1 MMARKVFESI
11 LSVAVL
17 VLLTTTFFVVNEMY
31 RSFTNSQLEV
41 LRGQAR
47 VIAYGINKDGLQFI
61 DQLDDADYRITII
74 NQKGDVIYD
83 NIDSDINSMDNHLDR
98 EEVIKAFSE
107 GYGSSIRQSST
118 LMERYIYTAILLS
131 DGNVVRLS
139 NTYPSIYHFLTLI
152 AQPLLVI
159 ILLIIL
165 VSLYIAYKL
174 ANRIVKPLNE
184 IDTDMP
190 DQVPYNEIRPIME
203 KLSAQKRMIEQDR
216 ETLRRKRQEF
226 ETITANMNEGLLLLN
241 DEMIVIDINKSA
253 QNILETDEDL
263 IGNNVSSISHYQ
275 KLSSLFEDGLM
286 GHRSSKKIRIKDRR
300 YDAEVSPVEMD
311 KEVIGIVLFLFDDSF
326 KEASEE
332 LRKEFASNVSHELK
346 TPLQTI
352 SGYSELL
359 KNGFV
364 KAGDQEKVADKIYL
378 ESQRMM
384 KLIEDVIKLSHLDNE
399 ELQIRKEKMDLD
411 EICSN
416 VVETIRKDQ
425 IEDIEIIY
433 TGEEA
438 LIYGNR
444 ELIESIIFNLCEN
457 AIRYNVKNGKVF
469 VRVSCQKDLSIL
481 EVKDTGIGIDRK
493 DHERIFER
501 FYRVDKGRSKN
512 TGGTGLGL
520 SIVKHACILNN
531 AKIQLESKPGKGST
545 FRVLFPKA

>member
-1 MMARKVFESI
+1 MARKVFKSI
-11 LSVAVL
+11 LSVAML
-17 VLLTTTFFVVNEMY
+17 VLLITTFFIVNEMY

-41 LRGQAR
+41 LHGEAK

-61 DQLDDADYRITII
+61 DQLDDSDYRITII
-74 NQKGDVIYD
+74 NETGDVIYD
-83 NIDSDINSMDNHLDR
+83 NIDNDINTMDNHLDR
-98 EEVIKAFSE
+98 EEVIQAFSE

-131 DGNVVRLS
+131 DGNVVRLAS
-139 NTYPSIYHFLTLI
+139 TYPSVYHFLTLI
-152 AQPLLVI
+152 AQPFLVI

-174 ANRIVKPLNE
+174 ANRIVKPLND

-203 KLSAQKRMIEQDR
+203 KLSAQKKMIEHDR
-216 ETLRRKRQEF
+216 ETLRRRRQEF
-226 ETITANMNEGLLLLN
+226 ETITANINEGLLLLN
-241 DEMIVIDINKSA
+241 DEMTVIEINKSA
-253 QNILETDEDL
+253 QSILETDEDL
-263 IGNNVSSISHYQ
+263 IGRNISEIGYYE
-275 KLSSLFEDGLM
+275 KLSSLFEDALL
-286 GHRSSKKIRIKDRR
+286 GHRSSKKIKIGDRR
-300 YDAEVSPVEMD
+300 FDVEVSPVEMD
-311 KEVIGIVLFLFDDSF
+311 KKVIGIVLFLFDDSF
-326 KEASEE
+326 KEANEVI
-332 LRKEFASNVSHELK
+332 RKEFASNVSHELK

-364 KAGDQEKVADKIYL
+364 REEDQEEFADKIYL

-384 KLIEDVIKLSHLDNE
+384 KLIEDVIKLSHLDND
-399 ELQIRKEKMDLD
+399 ELQIRKERIDLD
-411 EICSN
+411 ELCRN
-416 VVETIRKDQ
+416 AVETIRKDQ
-425 IEDIEIIY
+425 IKDIDIIY
-433 TGEEA
+433 QGKEA
-438 LIYGNR
+438 MVYGNR

-457 AIRYNVKNGKVF
+457 AVRYNVKNGKVY
-469 VRVSCQKDLSIL
+469 VTVSCREDSSVL

-531 AKIQLESKPGKGST
+531 ARIELESKPSKGST
-545 FRVLFPKA
+545 FRVFFPKA

>member
-1 MMARKVFESI
+1 MAKNVFKGI
-11 LSVAVL
+11 LSVAML
-17 VLLTTTFFVVNEMY
+17 VLLVMTFFIVNEMY

-41 LRGQAR
+41 LHGEAK
-47 VIAYGINKDGLQFI
+47 VIAYGINKDGLEFI
-61 DQLDDADYRITII
+61 DQLDDTDYRITII
-74 NQKGDVIYD
+74 NEKGNVIYD
-83 NIDSDINSMDNHLDR
+83 NIDNDINAMDNHLDR
-98 EEVIKAFSE
+98 EEVIKAFSD

-118 LMERYIYTAILLS
+118 LMERYIYTAILLN
-131 DGNVVRLS
+131 DGNVVRLAS
-139 NTYPSIYHFLTLI
+139 TYPSVFHFLTLI

-203 KLSAQKRMIEQDR
+203 KLSAQKRMIEHDE

-241 DEMIVIDINKSA
+241 DQMIVIDINKSA
-253 QNILETDEDL
+253 QIILETDEEL
-263 IGNNVSSISHYQ
+263 IGSNISEISHFE
-275 KLSSLFEDGLM
+275 KLSSLFEDALLS
-286 GHRSSKKIRIKDRR
+286 HRSSKKIKINGKR
-300 YDAEVSPVEMD
+300 YDAEASPVEMD
-311 KEVIGIVLFLFDDSF
+311 KEVIGIVLFLFDDAF
-326 KEASEE
+326 KEASEII
-332 LRKEFASNVSHELK
+332 RKEFASNVSHELK

-359 KNGFV
+359 KSGFV
-364 KAGDQEKVADKIYL
+364 KQEDQEEFADKIYL

-399 ELQIRKEKMDLD
+399 ELQIRKERIDLD
-411 EICSN
+411 EICRN
-416 VVETIRKDQ
+416 AVEMIRKDK
-425 IEDIEIIY
+425 INDIE
-433 TGEEA
+433 
-438 LIYGNR
+438 LIYEGEKTFVYGNK
-444 ELIESIIFNLCEN
+444 ELIESIIYNLCEN
-457 AIRYNVKNGKVF
+457 AIRYNVENGKVF
-469 VRVSCQKDLSIL
+469 VKVFCDNDSSVL
-481 EVKDTGIGIDRK
+481 EVKDTGIGIEKK

-501 FYRVDKGRSKN
+501 FYRVDKSRSKN

-531 AKIQLESKPGKGST
+531 AKIELESKPRQGST
-545 FRVLFPKA
+545 FRVVFPKA

>member
-1 MMARKVFESI
+1 MARKVFKSI
-11 LSVAVL
+11 LSVAML
-17 VLLTTTFFVVNEMY
+17 VLLITTFFIVNEMY

-41 LRGQAR
+41 LHGEAK

-61 DQLDDADYRITII
+61 DQLDDSDYRITII
-74 NQKGDVIYD
+74 NETGDVIYD
-83 NIDSDINSMDNHLDR
+83 NIDNDINTMDNHLDR
-98 EEVIKAFSE
+98 EEVIQAFSE

-131 DGNVVRLS
+131 DGNVVRLAS
-139 NTYPSIYHFLTLI
+139 TYPSVYHFLTLI
-152 AQPLLVI
+152 AQPFLVI

-174 ANRIVKPLNE
+174 ANRIVKPLND

-203 KLSAQKRMIEQDR
+203 KLSAQKKMIEHDR
-216 ETLRRKRQEF
+216 ETLRRRRQEF
-226 ETITANMNEGLLLLN
+226 ETITANINEGLLLLN
-241 DEMIVIDINKSA
+241 DEMTVIEINKSA
-253 QNILETDEDL
+253 QSILETDEDL
-263 IGNNVSSISHYQ
+263 IGRNISEIGYYE
-275 KLSSLFEDGLM
+275 KLSSLFEDALL
-286 GHRSSKKIRIKDRR
+286 GHRSSKKIKIGDRR
-300 YDAEVSPVEMD
+300 FDVEVSPVEMD

-326 KEASEE
+326 KEANEVI
-332 LRKEFASNVSHELK
+332 RKEFASNVSHELK

-364 KAGDQEKVADKIYL
+364 REEDQEEFADKIYL

-384 KLIEDVIKLSHLDNE
+384 KLIEDVIKLSHLDND
-399 ELQIRKEKMDLD
+399 ELQIRKERIDLD
-411 EICSN
+411 ELCRN
-416 VVETIRKDQ
+416 AVETIRKDQ
-425 IEDIEIIY
+425 IKDIDIIY
-433 TGEEA
+433 QGKEA
-438 LIYGNR
+438 MVYGNR

-457 AIRYNVKNGKVF
+457 AVRYNVKNGKVY
-469 VRVSCQKDLSIL
+469 VTVSCREDSSVL

-520 SIVKHACILNN
+520 SIVKHACILKD
-531 AKIQLESKPGKGST
+531 ARIELESKPGKGST
-545 FRVLFPKA
+545 FRVFFPKA

>member
-1 MMARKVFESI
+1 MARKVFKSI

-17 VLLTTTFFVVNEMY
+17 VLLVTTFFIVNEMY

-41 LRGQAR
+41 LHGQAK

-74 NQKGDVIYD
+74 DEKGDVIYD
-83 NIDSDINSMDNHLDR
+83 NIDSDINAMDNHLDR
-98 EEVIKAFSE
+98 EEIIQAFSE

-118 LMERYIYTAILLS
+118 LMERYIYTAILLE
-131 DGNVVRLS
+131 DGNVVRLAS
-139 NTYPSIYHFLTLI
+139 TYPSVFHFLTLI
-152 AQPLLVI
+152 SRPLLVI

-165 VSLYIAYKL
+165 ISLYIAYKL

-184 IDTDMP
+184 IDTDTP
-190 DQVPYNEIRPIME
+190 DQVPYSEIRPIME
-203 KLSAQKRMIEQDR
+203 KLSTQKKMIELDR

-241 DEMIVIDINKSA
+241 DEMTVVDINKSA
-253 QNILETDEDL
+253 QSILETDEDL
-263 IGNNVSSISHYQ
+263 IGRKISEIKNYD
-275 KLSSLFEDGLM
+275 KLSSLFEDALL
-286 GHRSSKKIRIKDRR
+286 GHRSSKKIKIGDRR
-300 YDAEVSPVEMD
+300 FDVEVSPVEMD

-326 KEASEE
+326 KEANETI
-332 LRKEFASNVSHELK
+332 RKEFASNVSHELK

-364 KAGDQEKVADKIYL
+364 REEDQEEFGDKIYR

-384 KLIEDVIKLSHLDNE
+384 KLIEDVIKLSHLDND
-399 ELQIRKEKMDLD
+399 ELQIRKERIDLD
-411 EICSN
+411 EICRNS
-416 VVETIRKDQ
+416 VETIRKDQ
-425 IEDIEIIY
+425 IKDIDIIY
-433 TGEEA
+433 QGEEA
-438 LIYGNR
+438 VVYGNR

-457 AIRYNVKNGKVF
+457 AVRYNVENGKVY
-469 VRVSCQKDLSIL
+469 VTVSCREDSSVL

-531 AKIQLESKPGKGST
+531 ARIELESKPGKGST
-545 FRVLFPKA
+545 FIVFFPKA

>member
-1 MMARKVFESI
+1 MARKVFKSI
-11 LSVAVL
+11 LSVAML
-17 VLLTTTFFVVNEMY
+17 VLLITTFFIVNEMY

-41 LRGQAR
+41 LHGEAK

-61 DQLDDADYRITII
+61 DQLDDSDYRITII
-74 NQKGDVIYD
+74 NETGDVIYD
-83 NIDSDINSMDNHLDR
+83 NIDNDINTMDNHLDR
-98 EEVIKAFSE
+98 EEVIQAFSE

-131 DGNVVRLS
+131 DGNVVRLAS
-139 NTYPSIYHFLTLI
+139 TYPSVYHFLTLI
-152 AQPLLVI
+152 AQPFLVI

-174 ANRIVKPLNE
+174 ANRIVKPLND

-203 KLSAQKRMIEQDR
+203 KLSAQKKMIEHDR
-216 ETLRRKRQEF
+216 ETLRRRRQEF
-226 ETITANMNEGLLLLN
+226 ETITANINEGLLLLN
-241 DEMIVIDINKSA
+241 DEMTVIEINKSA
-253 QNILETDEDL
+253 QSILETDEDL
-263 IGNNVSSISHYQ
+263 IGRNISEIGYYE
-275 KLSSLFEDGLM
+275 KLSSLFEDALL
-286 GHRSSKKIRIKDRR
+286 GHRSSKKIKIGDRR
-300 YDAEVSPVEMD
+300 FDVEVSPVEMD

-326 KEASEE
+326 KEANEVI
-332 LRKEFASNVSHELK
+332 RKEFASNVSHELK

-364 KAGDQEKVADKIYL
+364 REEDQEEFADKIYL

-384 KLIEDVIKLSHLDNE
+384 KLIEDVIKLSHLDND
-399 ELQIRKEKMDLD
+399 ELQIRKERIDLD
-411 EICSN
+411 ELCRN
-416 VVETIRKDQ
+416 AVETIRKDQ
-425 IEDIEIIY
+425 IKDIDIIY
-433 TGEEA
+433 QGKEA
-438 LIYGNR
+438 MVYGNR

-457 AIRYNVKNGKVF
+457 AVRYNVKNGKVY
-469 VRVSCQKDLSIL
+469 VTVSCREDSSVL

-520 SIVKHACILNN
+520 SIVKHACILND
-531 AKIQLESKPGKGST
+531 ARIELESKPGKGST
-545 FRVLFPKA
+545 FRVFFPKA

>member
-1 MMARKVFESI
+1 MARKVFTSI
-11 LSVAVL
+11 LSVAIM
-17 VLLTTTFFVVNEMY
+17 VLLVTTFFIVNEMY

-41 LRGQAR
+41 LQGQAKI
-47 VIAYGINKDGLQFI
+47 IAYGINKDGLQFI

-74 NQKGDVIYD
+74 NEKGDVIYD
-83 NIDSDINSMDNHLDR
+83 NIDSDINTMDNHLDR
-98 EEVIKAFSE
+98 EEVIQAFSE

-131 DGNVVRLS
+131 DGNVVRLAS
-139 NTYPSIYHFLTLI
+139 TYPSIYHFLMLI
-152 AQPLLVI
+152 SQPLLVI
-159 ILLIIL
+159 ILLLIL

-174 ANRIVKPLNE
+174 ANRIVQPLNE

-190 DQVPYNEIRPIME
+190 DQVPYSEVRPIME
-203 KLSAQKRMIEQDR
+203 KLSAQKKMIEYDR

-226 ETITANMNEGLLLLN
+226 ETITANMSEGLVLLN
-241 DEMIVIDINKSA
+241 DEMTVVDINRSA
-253 QNILETDEDL
+253 QMILQTDEDV
-263 IGNNVSSISHYQ
+263 IGKKISEVKNYDR
-275 KLSSLFEDGLM
+275 LSSLFEDALL
-286 GHRSSKKIRIKDRR
+286 GHRSSNKVKINGKR
-300 YDAEVSPVEMD
+300 YDAETSPVEID

-326 KEASEE
+326 KEANEVI
-332 LRKEFASNVSHELK
+332 RKEFASNVSHELK

-364 KAGDQEKVADKIYL
+364 REEDQEKFADKIYL

-384 KLIEDVIKLSHLDNE
+384 KLIEDVIKLSHLDND
-399 ELQIRKEKMDLD
+399 ELQIRKEKIDLN
-411 EICSN
+411 EICAN
-416 VVETIRKDQ
+416 AVETIRKDK
-425 IEDIEIIY
+425 IEDIEVVY
-433 TGEEA
+433 EGETA
-438 LIYGNR
+438 TVYGNR

-457 AIRYNVKNGKVF
+457 AIRYNVENGKVF
-469 VRVSCQKDLSIL
+469 VKVFCDDDSSVL
-481 EVKDTGIGIDRK
+481 EVKDTGIGIEKK

-501 FYRVDKGRSKN
+501 FYRVDKSRSKN

-531 AKIQLESKPGKGST
+531 AKIELESKPGKGST

>member
-1 MMARKVFESI
+1 MAKNVFKGI
-11 LSVAVL
+11 LSVAML
-17 VLLTTTFFVVNEMY
+17 VLLVTTFFIVNEMY

-41 LRGQAR
+41 LHGEAK
-47 VIAYGINKDGLQFI
+47 VIAYGINKDGLEFI

-74 NQKGDVIYD
+74 NEKGNVIYD
-83 NIDSDINSMDNHLDR
+83 NIDNDINAMDNHLDR
-98 EEVIKAFSE
+98 EEVIKAFSD

-118 LMERYIYTAILLS
+118 LMERYIYTAILLN
-131 DGNVVRLS
+131 DGNVVRLAS
-139 NTYPSIYHFLTLI
+139 TYPSVFHFLTLI

-203 KLSAQKRMIEQDR
+203 KLSAQKRMIEHDE

-241 DEMIVIDINKSA
+241 DQMIVIDINKSA
-253 QNILETDEDL
+253 QIILETDEEL
-263 IGNNVSSISHYQ
+263 IGSNISEISHFE
-275 KLSSLFEDGLM
+275 KLSSLFEDALLS
-286 GHRSSKKIRIKDRR
+286 HRSSKKIKINGKR
-300 YDAEVSPVEMD
+300 YDAEASPVEMD
-311 KEVIGIVLFLFDDSF
+311 KEVIGIVLFLFDDAF
-326 KEASEE
+326 KEASEII
-332 LRKEFASNVSHELK
+332 RKEFASNVSHELK

-359 KNGFV
+359 KSGFV
-364 KAGDQEKVADKIYL
+364 KQEDQGEFADKIYL

-399 ELQIRKEKMDLD
+399 ELQIRKERIDLD
-411 EICSN
+411 EICRN
-416 VVETIRKDQ
+416 AVETIRKDK
-425 IEDIEIIY
+425 INDIE
-433 TGEEA
+433 
-438 LIYGNR
+438 LIYEGEKTFVYGNK
-444 ELIESIIFNLCEN
+444 ELIESIIYNLCEN
-457 AIRYNVKNGKVF
+457 AIRYNVENGKVF
-469 VRVSCQKDLSIL
+469 VKVFCDNDSSVL
-481 EVKDTGIGIDRK
+481 EVKDTGIGIEKK

-501 FYRVDKGRSKN
+501 FYRVDKSRSKN

-531 AKIQLESKPGKGST
+531 AKIELESKPRQGST
-545 FRVLFPKA
+545 FRVVFPKA